1 MRDALNRGPIWREFT
16 RAQNA
21 LAIDNLARAFHLP
34 RPKAKTA
41 IIAMLSA
48 LRQLIDEQT
57 ISRATLAR
65 LIELLGKHSYEQIL
79 DDPTLM
85 GATSTQVIGTEAL
98 TVLAGHNNS
107 VQIANRA
114 AQEAEISQMIAEYL
128 LPVVAAM
135 FMGALTA
142 RTRGSLLAL
151 ARNEEVGTVDSRPAE
166 TPASSNPLPI
176 GRGSSG
182 VFSGATIK
190 FPNAGQELEV
200 LYRDLAERIR
210 AGGEDE
216 AVNIARRIM
225 AEGVGVR
232 NRTAPWI
239 ALTQRW
245 ALTTVQDASR
255 HMQKRLRK
263 LRSRQDK

>member
-16 RAQNA
+16 LAQNA
-21 LAIDNLARAFHLP
+21 LAIDNVARAFHLP

-41 IIAMLSA
+41 IIEMLSA
-48 LRQLIDEQT
+48 LRKLIDEQS
-57 ISRATLAR
+57 ISRGTLAR
-65 LIELLGKHSYEQIL
+65 LIELLGKHNYELIL

-107 VQIANRA
+107 EKIASHA
-114 AQEAEISQMIAEYL
+114 ATEAQISQMIAEYL

-135 FMGALTA
+135 FMGALSA

-151 ARNEEVGTVDSRPAE
+151 ARNEEVGDVDNRPAE
-166 TPASSNPLPI
+166 RPASSNPLPI

-182 VFSGATIK
+182 FFSGATIK
-190 FPNAGQELEV
+190 FPGAGQELEK
-200 LYRDLAERIR
+200 LYVDLAERIR
-210 AGGEDE
+210 AGGEDD
-216 AVNIARRIM
+216 AINIARRIM

-232 NRTAPWI
+232 PRNAAWL
-239 ALTQRW
+239 AETQRW
-245 ALTTVQDASR
+245 ALTTVQEASR
-255 HMQKRLRK
+255 HIQERLRN